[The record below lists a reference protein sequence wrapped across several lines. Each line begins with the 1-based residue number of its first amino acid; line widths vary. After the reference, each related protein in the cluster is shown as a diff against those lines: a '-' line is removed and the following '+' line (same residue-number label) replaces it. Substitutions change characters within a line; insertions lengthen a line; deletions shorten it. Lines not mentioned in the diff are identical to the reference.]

1 MQTTLAL
8 RRKKIISD
16 VLPRRHSLLV
26 RWWPAIMLE
35 SQGSS
40 DVNIRR
46 AVALRG
52 LPFYLHEDD
61 ATFLKTWDVSQSE
74 FPDIEDLTVELIL
87 ISTNSANASLCPKKT
102 PVVLD

>member
-1 MQTTLAL
+1 VDATLAL
-8 RRKKIISD
+8 RRKEIISD

-46 AVALRG
+46 AVAPRG

-61 ATFLKTWDVSQSE
+61 ATFLKTWDVSLSIGV
-74 FPDIEDLTVELIL
+74 PRY
-87 ISTNSANASLCPKKT
+87 
-102 PVVLD
+102 